1 MALEKGIASLV
12 NEFIAVQHRLAG
24 ASARPITA

>member
-12 NEFIAVQHRLAG
+12 EAFIAAG
-24 ASARPITA
+24 RPSSRDQ

>member
-12 NEFIAVQHRLAG
+12 EAFIAAG
-24 ASARPITA
+24 RPSS

>member
-12 NEFIAVQHRLAG
+12 EAFIAAG
-24 ASARPITA
+24 RPSSRD